1 MSPPRLVVDGV
12 SVAFSGLLALDE
24 VSFTVEPG
32 TVHAI
37 IGPNGAGKSSLL
49 NALCGIY
56 PVTGG
61 RILLDD
67 HEVTRLR
74 PDRVAALGVGR
85 TFQNIVVSPRE
96 SVLDNLMVGR
106 HRLTRAGL
114 VATALWL
121 GRREQRRHEAR
132 VREIAAFAGLSAL
145 LDSTAGRLA
154 YGDLKRLEFARA
166 LCLEPRLL
174 ILDEPVAGMNAAESR
189 ELGRLVLAAR
199 EALGLT
205 VVFVEHDMG
214 VVMSIADRIT
224 VLDFGKVVAEGAPAE
239 VRRDP
244 TVVSAY
250 LGVPDEAASSRAA
263 PDEAA
268 SSSAAPDE
276 AANSQ
281 EAERTPR

>member
-1 MSPPRLVVDGV
+1 MNPPRLVVEAV

-32 TVHAI
+32 MVQAV

-61 RILLDD
+61 RILLDE
-67 HEVTRLR
+67 HEVTGRR
-74 PDRVAALGVGR
+74 PDWVAVLGVGR

-114 VATALWL
+114 VRTALWL

-132 VREIAAFAGLSAL
+132 VREIAEFVGLSAR
-145 LDSTAGRLA
+145 LDTTAGRLA

-166 LCLEPRLL
+166 LCMEPRLL
-174 ILDEPVAGMNAAESR
+174 ILDEPVAGLNAAESR

-199 EALGLT
+199 DALGLT

-224 VLDFGKVVAEGAPAE
+224 VLDFGKVVAEGTPAE

-244 TVVSAY
+244 TVISAY
-250 LGVPDEAASSRAA
+250 LGVPNEDAQGEDVQEEPMIGHEGA
-263 PDEAA
+263 P
-268 SSSAAPDE
+268 
-276 AANSQ
+276 
-281 EAERTPR
+281 R

>member
-1 MSPPRLVVDGV
+1 MSPPRLAVEEV
-12 SVAFSGLLALDE
+12 SLAFSGLLALDE
-24 VSFTVEPG
+24 VCFTVEPG
-32 TVHAI
+32 TVHAV

-49 NALCGIY
+49 NTLCGIY

-61 RILLDD
+61 RILLDE

-74 PDRVAALGVGR
+74 TDRIAALGVGR
-85 TFQNIVVSPRE
+85 TFQNIVVSPQE

-106 HRLTRAGL
+106 HRLTSAGL

-121 GRREQRRHEAR
+121 GRREQRRHEER
-132 VREIAAFAGLSAL
+132 VREIAHFVGLSAR
-145 LDSTAGRLA
+145 LDSTAGLLA

-174 ILDEPVAGMNAAESR
+174 ILDEPVAGLNATESW
-189 ELGRLVLAAR
+189 ELGQLVLTAR
-199 EALGLT
+199 KALDLT

-224 VLDFGKVVAEGAPAE
+224 VLDFGRVVAEGLPAE

-244 TVVSAY
+244 IVVSAY
-250 LGVPDEAASSRAA
+250 LGA
-263 PDEAA
+263 PDQ
-268 SSSAAPDE
+268 PD
-276 AANSQ
+276 ATPQ
-281 EAERTPR
+281 AERTQQ

>member
-1 MSPPRLVVDGV
+1 MSAPRLEMDAVT
-12 SVAFSGLLALDE
+12 VAFSGLRALDE

-32 TVHAI
+32 TVHAV

-56 PVTGG
+56 PLTGG
-61 RILLDD
+61 RILLDE

-85 TFQNIVVSPRE
+85 TFQNIVASGRE

-106 HRLTRAGL
+106 HRLTRSGL
-114 VATALWL
+114 VATALRL
-121 GRREQRRHEAR
+121 DRREQRRHEAR
-132 VREIAAFAGLSAL
+132 VREIAEFVGLTPL
-145 LDSTAGRLA
+145 LDATAGRLP

-174 ILDEPVAGMNAAESR
+174 ILDEPVAGLNAAESR

-199 EALGLT
+199 ESLGLT

-224 VLDFGKVVAEGAPAE
+224 VLDFGRVVAGGTPAE

-244 TVVSAY
+244 TVVNAY
-250 LGVPDEAASSRAA
+250 LGVPGDSGTGPAE
-263 PDEAA
+263 
-268 SSSAAPDE
+268 
-276 AANSQ
+276 
-281 EAERTPR
+281 ERTPQ

>member
-1 MSPPRLVVDGV
+1 MSAPRLVVEGV
-12 SVAFSGLLALDE
+12 SVAFSGLLALDA

-32 TVHAI
+32 TVHAV

-61 RILLDD
+61 RILLDG

-85 TFQNIVVSPRE
+85 TFQNIVVSPHE

-121 GRREQRRHEAR
+121 GRREQRRHEER
-132 VREIAAFAGLSAL
+132 VREIAAFVGLSARL
-145 LDSTAGRLA
+145 GTMAGGLPF
-154 YGDLKRLEFARA
+154 GDLKRLEFARA
-166 LCLEPRLL
+166 LCLEPRML
-174 ILDEPVAGMNAAESR
+174 ILDEPVAGLNPAESW

-205 VVFVEHDMG
+205 VMFVEHDMG

-224 VLDFGKVVAEGAPAE
+224 VLDFGRVVAEGPPAE

-250 LGVPDEAASSRAA
+250 LGA
-263 PDEAA
+263 PDGPET
-268 SSSAAPDE
+268 
-276 AANSQ
+276 SQ
-281 EAERTPR
+281 ETKGASR